1 MCTVATMSLML
12 KPNALEKCFRQC
24 RTGQCLNNL
33 QINHQ
38 YIFVR
43 VGNVS
48 ALQDARI

>member
-1 MCTVATMSLML
+1 MCTVATMNLMA
-12 KPNALEKCFRQC
+12 NALEKCFRQC
-24 RTGQCLNNL
+24 RTGQWLNNL

-43 VGNVS
+43 VGNFS